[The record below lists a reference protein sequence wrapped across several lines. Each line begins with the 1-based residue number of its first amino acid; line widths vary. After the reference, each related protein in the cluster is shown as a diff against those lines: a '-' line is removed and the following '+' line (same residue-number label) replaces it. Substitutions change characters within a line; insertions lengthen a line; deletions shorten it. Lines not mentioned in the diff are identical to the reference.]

1 MKMLNNN
8 IEEDYVSFKLAQKLV
23 RKGFTQIPT
32 VGTFAILFNDNGDPV
47 TYENYTHKN
56 SGLQDG
62 FIPRPTLQMA
72 IKWIWINFHY
82 HIEIPHI
89 IGVYYWEIN
98 QTNIKNYIPMEANDN
113 FKTPVEAMEDAINYA
128 LTKLIK

>member
-32 VGTFAILFNDNGDPV
+32 VGTFAILYNENGDPV
-47 TYENYTHKN
+47 TYENYALKN
-56 SGLQDG
+56 TGLQDG
-62 FIPRPTLQMA
+62 YIPRPTLQMVL
-72 IKWIWINFHY
+72 KWICVNFEY
-82 HIEIPHI
+82 YIEIPHI
-89 IGVYYWEIN
+89 TDVYFWEIN
-98 QTNIKNYIPMEANDN
+98 KINIKNYIPMESNGS
-113 FKTPVEAMEDAINYA
+113 FKTAIEAKEDAIIYA